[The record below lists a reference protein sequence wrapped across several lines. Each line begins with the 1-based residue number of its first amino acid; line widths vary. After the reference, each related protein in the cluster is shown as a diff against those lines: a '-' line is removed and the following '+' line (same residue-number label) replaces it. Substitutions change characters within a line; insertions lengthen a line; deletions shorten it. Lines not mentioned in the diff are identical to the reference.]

1 MALFAPLVRL
11 CDRHVRLV
19 NFIQNTCLLVAIVAG
34 LGSGASFMSAH
45 VDLGNVQETA
55 LGMVQGLGNE
65 ILIASQLASAAQ
77 QPVLLLPSGPVQE
90 TTQQAAQAQ
99 QSITEARA
107 HLHDASGNWS
117 LRRYTEMR
125 ANLIDGYRA
134 LGVEVPVVVA
144 ETNLLQGRIECV
156 SAKWPVLQDVD
167 PTDRPKHLDCLYE
180 VPNQAFNLGVV
191 AGISG
196 LVAAAAAALSP
207 PGTGALSPGKPSGR

>member
-1 MALFAPLVRL
+1 MALLAPLVRL

-55 LGMVQGLGNE
+55 LGMVQGLSDE
-65 ILIASQLASAAQ
+65 ILIASQLSSSVEQVFVLPNGQVQQVNREAS
-77 QPVLLLPSGPVQE
+77 E
-90 TTQQAAQAQ
+90 AQ
-99 QSITEARA
+99 QSISQART
-107 HLHDASGNWS
+107 HLHDAAGNWS
-117 LRRYTEMR
+117 KRDYVLMR
-125 ANLIDGYRA
+125 QNLVEGYRA
-134 LGVEVPVVVA
+134 LGVEIPVAVA

-156 SAKWPVLQDVD
+156 SAKWPLLQDVD
-167 PTDRPKHLDCLYE
+167 PADRPKSLDCLYE

-191 AGISG
+191 AGLSG

-207 PGTGALSPGKPSGR
+207 PGAGALSPGKPSGK